1 MYHAFYLY
9 RVPVGNVDRFLRIVG
24 EAADVYRR
32 YGAVVT
38 PALRLKDGASKY
50 GCVGLSDLV
59 DVTPEEQLFM
69 GFDSFRDVEEFR
81 TLMKKID
88 SDPDIGRLFK
98 EIQEVIDLKKIVRW
112 EMEDART
119 AAASNRVS
127 TEFEAEQSVNPIE
140 PR

>member
-9 RVPVGNVDRFLRIVG
+9 RVPVGNVDRFLRIVS

-38 PALRLKDGASKY
+38 PALRLTDGAGKY
-50 GCVGLSDLV
+50 GCVGLSDLAT
-59 DVTPEEQLFM
+59 VTPEEQLFM
-69 GFDSFRDVEEFR
+69 GSDSFRDVDQFR
-81 TLMKKID
+81 ALMEKID

-112 EMEDART
+112 EMEEVA
-119 AAASNRVS
+119 
-127 TEFEAEQSVNPIE
+127 
-140 PR
+140 

>member
-9 RVPVGNVDRFLRIVG
+9 RVPIGNIDRFLRIVN
-24 EAADVYRR
+24 EAAVVYRR

-38 PALRLKDGASKY
+38 PAMRLTDGDSKY
-50 GCVGLSDLV
+50 GCIGLSDLV
-59 DVTPEEQLFM
+59 TVTPDEQLFM
-69 GFDSFRDVEEFR
+69 GTDSFRDVEEFR

-112 EMEDART
+112 EMEEVT
-119 AAASNRVS
+119 
-127 TEFEAEQSVNPIE
+127 
-140 PR
+140 